1 MHFTA
6 AIIGRPNVGKSTLF
20 NRLVGQRLAL
30 VDNLPGVTRDRREG
44 EARLSDLAFRVI
56 DTAGLDDIQDDS
68 LEARMRQQTER
79 AVVDA
84 DVVLFVIDAR
94 SGVTPLDKHFAAWLR
109 RGKTPVVVVANKAEG
124 RGGAGGIYEAF
135 ELGLGDPVAISAEHG
150 EGLADLFAA
159 LAPFADAPA
168 SEVGDEPAE
177 AEPSGED
184 QAAHKIQ
191 LAIVGRPNVGKSTLI
206 NRLLGE
212 DRMLTGPEAGITR
225 DAIGVDWQWREHEFR
240 IIDTAGMRKRPRV
253 EGKLEK
259 LSVGDTLRTIRF
271 AELVVLVLDAEQP
284 LERQDL
290 TIGRMVEDEGRA
302 LVIALTKW
310 DLITDK
316 QGALRRLADRL
327 SISLPQVQGITCV
340 TVSGKT
346 GQGLERL
353 MEAVVATHEVWNR
366 RIPTPR
372 LNRWLTAVQ
381 EHNPPPLVDGKRL
394 RLRYMTQANIRPPT
408 FALFASK
415 PGDLPDSYRRYLVNL
430 MRSDF
435 DLPGVPIRMMLRKGK
450 NPYADDKR

>member
-30 VDNLPGVTRDRREG
+30 VDDLPGVTRDRREG
-44 EARLSDLAFRVI
+44 EAHLSDLSFRVI

-94 SGVTPLDKHFAAWLR
+94 AGITPLDKHFAAWLR
-109 RGKTPVVVVANKAEG
+109 RSKTPVVVVANKAEG

-159 LAPFADAPA
+159 LMPFGEAPVQ
-168 SEVGDEPAE
+168 EVVNEFDE
-177 AEPSGED
+177 AEPTDED
-184 QAAHKIQ
+184 AASHKIQ

-206 NRLLGE
+206 NRLLNE

-225 DAIGVDWQWREHEFR
+225 DAIGVDWEWRDHRFR
-240 IIDTAGMRKRPRV
+240 IIDTAGMRKKPKV

-271 AELVVLVLDAEQP
+271 AEVVVLVLDGEQP

-302 LVIALTKW
+302 LVIALSKW

-316 QGALRRLADRL
+316 QATLQRLADRL

-340 TVSGKT
+340 PVSGKT
-346 GQGLERL
+346 GQGLDRL
-353 MEAVVATHEVWNR
+353 MEAVVATHAVWNK
-366 RIPTPR
+366 RIPTPQ

-430 MRSDF
+430 MRGDF
-435 DLPGVPIRMMLRKGK
+435 NLPGVPIRMMLRKGK

>member
-30 VDNLPGVTRDRREG
+30 VDDLPGVTRDRREG
-44 EARLSDLAFRVI
+44 EAHLSDLSFRVI

-79 AVVDA
+79 AVADA

-94 SGVTPLDKHFAAWLR
+94 AGITPLDKHFAAWLR
-109 RGKTPVVVVANKAEG
+109 RSKTPVVVVANKAEG

-159 LAPFADAPA
+159 LMPFGEAPVQ
-168 SEVGDEPAE
+168 EVVNEFDE
-177 AEPSGED
+177 AEPTDED
-184 QAAHKIQ
+184 AASHKIQ

-206 NRLLGE
+206 NRLLNE

-225 DAIGVDWQWREHEFR
+225 DAIGVDWEWRDHRFR
-240 IIDTAGMRKRPRV
+240 IIDTAGMRKKPKV

-271 AELVVLVLDAEQP
+271 AEVVVLVLDGEQP

-302 LVIALTKW
+302 LVIALSKW

-316 QGALRRLADRL
+316 QATLQRLADRL

-340 TVSGKT
+340 PVSGKT
-346 GQGLERL
+346 GQGLDRL
-353 MEAVVATHEVWNR
+353 MEAVVATHAVWNK
-366 RIPTPR
+366 RIPTPQ

-430 MRSDF
+430 MRGDF
-435 DLPGVPIRMMLRKGK
+435 NLPGVPIRMMLRKGK